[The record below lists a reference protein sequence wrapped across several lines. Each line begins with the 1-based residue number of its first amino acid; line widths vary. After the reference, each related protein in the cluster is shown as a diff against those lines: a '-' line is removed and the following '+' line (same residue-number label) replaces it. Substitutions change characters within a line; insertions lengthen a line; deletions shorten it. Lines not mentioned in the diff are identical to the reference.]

1 MNSFEYLEVL
11 VRLDP
16 FSEEGAEVLMA
27 ELSELP
33 FDSFVVEEP
42 YLKAYIETSAYRAS
56 DVKVVLS
63 GYDFVAGFQAVPVQG
78 QNWNKTWEE
87 SFEPIVVDGL
97 VTVKAPFNLDV
108 SRTRYN
114 IWIDPQMAF
123 GTGYHHTTYMMMQR
137 MLALGASRS
146 GAVQRRSDAAG
157 FHGDS
162 AAGFRGLSVA
172 DMGCGT
178 AILAILAAK
187 MGARKVF
194 AVDIDAVAARSAW
207 GNCRWNKVGTRVEV
221 ACGDASLLQ
230 MGTYDVLLAN
240 IHRNIILE
248 DLPTYVRSLR
258 RGGHLLLSGF
268 YADDV
273 PALSA
278 AASALGLVAAG
289 GSGFGPAGSP
299 ASGRSAPGL
308 SLREGW
314 ACLEFV
320 KE

>member
-1 MNSFEYLEVL
+1 MNSFDYLEVS
-11 VRLDP
+11 VKMNP
-16 FSEEGAEVLMA
+16 FTEEMAEILTA

-33 FDSFVVEEP
+33 FDSFVTEEP
-42 YLKAYIETSAYRAS
+42 YLKCYIQTSEYRAS

-63 GYDFVAGFQAVPVQG
+63 GYPAVEAFSATPVQG
-78 QNWNKTWEE
+78 QNWNQTWEN
-87 SFEPIVVDGL
+87 SFQPIVVDGT
-97 VTVKAPFNLDV
+97 VTVKAKFNADV
-108 SRTRYN
+108 PRTRFN

-137 MLALGASRS
+137 MLGIEEAIKG
-146 GAVQRRSDAAG
+146 
-157 FHGDS
+157 H
-162 AAGFRGLSVA
+162 SVV

-194 AVDIDAVAARSAW
+194 AVDIDAVAAHSAW
-207 GNCRWNKVGTRVEV
+207 GNARWNRVGTRVET

-268 YADDV
+268 FTTDTPAIYEA
-273 PALSA
+273 ALS
-278 AASALGLVAAG
+278 LGLTWAG
-289 GSGFGPAGSP
+289 E
-299 ASGRSAPGL
+299 SA
-308 SLREGW
+308 REGW

-320 KE
+320 K

>member
-1 MNSFEYLEVL
+1 MNSEQYIEVAIL
-11 VRLDP
+11 LDP
-16 FSEEGAEVLMA
+16 FSEEMAEILTA

-33 FDSFVVEEP
+33 YDMFVTEEP
-42 YLKAYIETSAYRAS
+42 YLKGYIQQELYKAS

-63 GYDFVAGFQAVPVQG
+63 GYPAAASFTATLVQG
-78 QNWNKTWEE
+78 QNWNQAWESE
-87 SFEPIVVDGL
+87 FQPIVVDGT
-97 VTVKAPFNLDV
+97 VTVKAPFNTDV
-108 SRTRYN
+108 PRTRFN
-114 IWIDPQMAF
+114 IWIDPKMAF
-123 GTGYHHTTYMMMQR
+123 GTGYHHTTYMMLQR
-137 MLALGASRS
+137 MLGLEDLIRGRS
-146 GAVQRRSDAAG
+146 V
-157 FHGDS
+157 
-162 AAGFRGLSVA
+162 V

-187 MGARKVF
+187 MRARKVF

-207 GNCRWNKVGTRVEV
+207 GNARWNRVGKRIET

-268 YADDV
+268 YEADV
-273 PALSA
+273 PMVRA
-278 AASALGLVAAG
+278 AAEGLGLTFCG
-289 GSGFGPAGSP
+289 Q
-299 ASGRSAPGL
+299 

-314 ACLEFV
+314 ACVEFA
-320 KE
+320 KK

>member
-1 MNSFEYLEVL
+1 MNSEEYIEVS

-16 FSEEGAEVLMA
+16 YTEEMAEILTA

-33 FDSFVVEEP
+33 FDSFVTEEP
-42 YLKAYIETSAYRAS
+42 FLKCYIQKEAYRAS

-63 GYDFVAGFQAVPVQG
+63 GYPAAAAFTASLVQG
-78 QNWNKTWEE
+78 QNWNKAWE
-87 SFEPIVVDGL
+87 SDFQPIVVDGK
-97 VTVKAPFNLDV
+97 VTVKAPFNKDV
-108 SRTRYN
+108 PHTRFN

-123 GTGYHHTTYMMMQR
+123 GTGYHHTTFMMMQR
-137 MLALGASRS
+137 MLEMEAFIRGRS
-146 GAVQRRSDAAG
+146 V
-157 FHGDS
+157 
-162 AAGFRGLSVA
+162 V

-187 MGARKVF
+187 MRARKVF

-207 GNCRWNKVGTRVEV
+207 GNCRWNKVGTRVET

-248 DLPTYVRSLR
+248 DLPTYVRSLK

-268 YADDV
+268 FTADM
-273 PALSA
+273 PAIQTA
-278 AASALGLVAAG
+278 GEALGLRL
-289 GSGFGPAGSP
+289 AGS
-299 ASGRSAPGL
+299 SE
-308 SLREGW
+308 REDW
-314 ACLEFV
+314 ACLELV
-320 KE
+320 KP

>member
-1 MNSFEYLEVL
+1 MNSFDYLEVS
-11 VRLDP
+11 VKMNP
-16 FSEEGAEVLMA
+16 FTEEMAEILTA

-33 FDSFVVEEP
+33 FDSFVTEEP
-42 YLKAYIETSAYRAS
+42 YLKCYIQTSEYRAS

-63 GYDFVAGFQAVPVQG
+63 GYPAVEAFSATPVQG
-78 QNWNKTWEE
+78 QNWNQTWEN
-87 SFEPIVVDGL
+87 SFQPIVVDGT
-97 VTVKAPFNLDV
+97 VTVKAKFNADV
-108 SRTRYN
+108 PRTRFN

-137 MLALGASRS
+137 MLGIEEAIKG
-146 GAVQRRSDAAG
+146 
-157 FHGDS
+157 H
-162 AAGFRGLSVA
+162 SVV

-194 AVDIDAVAARSAW
+194 AVDIDAVAAHSAW
-207 GNCRWNKVGTRVEV
+207 GNARWNRVGTRVET

-268 YADDV
+268 FTADA
-273 PALSA
+273 PAIYEA
-278 AASALGLVAAG
+278 ALALGLSWAG
-289 GSGFGPAGSP
+289 E
-299 ASGRSAPGL
+299 SA
-308 SLREGW
+308 REGW

-320 KE
+320 K